1 MLALKLRSHLSGFTY
16 LCVWFRSL
24 TSRSPTAQFF
34 EDQTLQLSPL
44 PVPAPVQLPAGLP
57 SQLFGEAVMVTEFV
71 HAYSP
76 LLVPAGGAP
85 LPLDQLLPAL
95 AGSAPHHKLLLD
107 VVTMMLKV
115 LLSDQTSEV
124 RRRSYGGGGGSGRH
138 VLMGAGFC
146 GSRSRYLLVGCYCKT
161 YSFIFHA
168 TFKAN
173 LSFLKPSCVIV
184 LPGFTRSKHVNLSS
198 VRTSLRYTDA
208 AISLATDPVQCA
220 RC

>member
-1 MLALKLRSHLSGFTY
+1 MRYLYAQLSNTLVLHQRSRLSGFTY
-16 LCVWFRSL
+16 LFVWFRRL
-24 TSRSPTAQFF
+24 TFARSASAQFF

-124 RRRSYGGGGGSGRH
+124 RRRSYGGGGESGGTSWWELDFVDLALVICWWVVIAKLTHLYFMR
-138 VLMGAGFC
+138 LSKLIC
-146 GSRSRYLLVGCYCKT
+146 LL
-161 YSFIFHA
+161 
-168 TFKAN
+168 
-173 LSFLKPSCVIV
+173 
-184 LPGFTRSKHVNLSS
+184 
-198 VRTSLRYTDA
+198 
-208 AISLATDPVQCA
+208 
-220 RC
+220 